1 MAKLSLR
8 KNNVILEEL
17 QSVMLA
23 SKLEERHAAE
33 ISADAIGESIDTFAL
48 PSSDGVAPSSDNNS
62 VFLGVLSKFPS
73 SDYLLAYAISEPSIY
88 YHTLE
93 SNFGLKGIKLKN
105 RILDELRNVRAIQ
118 PALDAID
125 YFESADKNLVCVIR
139 EDGMTML
146 NTLEQIK
153 PFLGKRLPRIPLIEV
168 SDVAL
173 MNLARAN
180 YGFAPEEITTIIYVG
195 VEFTRLIFMKGSEF
209 VHFAPVLGE
218 GYDAP
223 NIQNT
228 VYSRLLLEQDNM
240 GIPRIDKILLAGESQ
255 RITFDDF
262 LRHQLPDVD
271 VQYLRTPYIDTSN
284 LPSDVQERVPEFA
297 VPIAT
302 AWKVL
307 NDAHPAFYR
316 TNLLPESVREGQRT
330 FKLAWHGYL
339 LLVLVFLS
347 TLYFTREY
355 TRIRQDVSS
364 KQQTLSQLQTR
375 VAENEKLTA
384 AIAEKVEQ
392 RTRYISA
399 LAVYDSLVPGSDRWN
414 KNLAQL
420 TKGVDDLK
428 GMWIT
433 EIRAGYDGSMNITGY
448 ALYRARIPRIA
459 ALFDNSTLAKVE
471 VKEIRE
477 KAPPVYNF
485 LITVPPQKENRP

>member
-1 MAKLSLR
+1 
-8 KNNVILEEL
+8 
-17 QSVMLA
+17 
-23 SKLEERHAAE
+23 
-33 ISADAIGESIDTFAL
+33 
-48 PSSDGVAPSSDNNS
+48 
-62 VFLGVLSKFPS
+62 
-73 SDYLLAYAISEPSIY
+73 
-88 YHTLE
+88 
-93 SNFGLKGIKLKN
+93 
-105 RILDELRNVRAIQ
+105 
-118 PALDAID
+118 
-125 YFESADKNLVCVIR
+125 
-139 EDGMTML
+139 
-146 NTLEQIK
+146 
-153 PFLGKRLPRIPLIEV
+153 
-168 SDVAL
+168 
-173 MNLARAN
+173 
-180 YGFAPEEITTIIYVG
+180 
-195 VEFTRLIFMKGSEF
+195 
-209 VHFAPVLGE
+209 
-218 GYDAP
+218 
-223 NIQNT
+223 
-228 VYSRLLLEQDNM
+228 M

-262 LRHQLPDVD
+262 LRRQLPDVD
-271 VQYLRTPYIDTSN
+271 VQYLRTPYIDSSN
-284 LPSDVQERVPEFA
+284 LPSDVQERIPEFA

-307 NDAHPAFYR
+307 NDAHPAFYH

-330 FKLAWHGYL
+330 FKLAWHGYM

-375 VAENEKLTA
+375 VAENEKLAA
-384 AIAEKVEQ
+384 AIAEKNEQ

-433 EIRAGYDGSMNITGY
+433 EVKALADGSMNITGY